1 MSICQDL
8 GLNFQHRMGANISQ
22 LERDIGS
29 EQFPP
34 NEHYFG
40 LVNFG
45 NTCYSNSV
53 LQALY
58 FCRPFREKVL
68 EYKAKNKRTKE
79 TLLTC
84 LADLF
89 YSIAT
94 QKKKVGSI
102 APKKFIARLRKEKEE
117 FDNYMQQDAHEFLNF
132 LINHINEIILAE
144 RNQSTLKVQKNASGE
159 SVTCNGTAPQSAEPT
174 WVHEIFQGTLTSE
187 TRCLNCETVSSKDEH
202 FFDLQVD
209 VGQNTS
215 ITHCLKCFS
224 DTETLCND
232 NKFKCDNCSSYQ
244 EAQKRMRVKKLPLI
258 LALHLKRFKYMEQYN
273 RHIKVSHRVVFPLE
287 LRLFNTHFPLQS
299 DDAVNPD
306 RLYDLVAVVVHCGSG
321 PNRGHYISIVK
332 SHGFWLLFDDDMV
345 DKIDASA
352 IEDFYGL
359 TSDIQKSSETGYI
372 LFYQSR
378 DASC

>member
-8 GLNFQHRMGANISQ
+8 GLNFQQRMGANISQ

-144 RNQSTLKVQKNASGE
+144 RNQSTLKLQKTSGSGE
-159 SVTCNGTAPQSAEPT
+159 SVTCNGSVPQSAEPT

-209 VGQNTS
+209 VDQNTS

-287 LRLFNTHFPLQS
+287 LRLFNTS

>member
-1 MSICQDL
+1 MKITKFHQFLICMFFFSD
-8 GLNFQHRMGANISQ
+8 GIF
-22 LERDIGS
+22 
-29 EQFPP
+29 FPS
-34 NEHYFG
+34 H
-40 LVNFG
+40 LQFG

-58 FCRPFREKVL
+58 FCKPFREKVL

-79 TLLTC
+79 TLLSC

-144 RNQSTLKVQKNASGE
+144 RGQKNANASSSSSSSSSSHFA
-159 SVTCNGTAPQSAEPT
+159 SVRANFGGGGGAASNGTSTNNGNNGDSNGTANGQPQEPT
-174 WVHEIFQGTLTSE
+174 WVHEIFQGILTSE

-209 VGQNTS
+209 VDQNTS
-215 ITHCLKCFS
+215 ITHCLRCFS
-224 DTETLCND
+224 NTETLCSD
-232 NKFKCDNCSSYQ
+232 NKFKCDNCCNYQ
-244 EAQKRMRVKKLPLI
+244 EAQKRMRVKKLPMI
-258 LALHLKRFKYMEQYN
+258 LSLHLKRFKYMEQYN

-287 LRLFNTHFPLQS
+287 LRLFNTVSFTTLS
-299 DDAVNPD
+299 GLVNT
-306 RLYDLVAVVVHCGSG
+306 H
-321 PNRGHYISIVK
+321 
-332 SHGFWLLFDDDMV
+332 
-345 DKIDASA
+345 
-352 IEDFYGL
+352 
-359 TSDIQKSSETGYI
+359 T
-372 LFYQSR
+372 
-378 DASC
+378 